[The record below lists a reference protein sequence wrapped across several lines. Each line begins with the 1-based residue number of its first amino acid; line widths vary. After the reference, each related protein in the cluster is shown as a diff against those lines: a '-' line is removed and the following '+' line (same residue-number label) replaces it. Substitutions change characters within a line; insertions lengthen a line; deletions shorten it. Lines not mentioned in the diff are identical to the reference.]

1 MKGLIITLAMLK
13 DELSELLSEI
23 RHLLDYNVVHFAC
36 TWCGREDAW
45 FLTYALR
52 PS

>member
-36 TWCGREDAW
+36 IWRTREDAW

-52 PS
+52 PG